1 MTELGTT
8 FLNKGRLCA
17 RDYALVTDITQVM
30 NECPTPLTFVEVLG
44 KFKRIG
50 LAVHQPALEFIF
62 DAVDTQGEGRI
73 DPRLF
78 IREYNFRIMQ
88 LSEEIFQLREKL
100 EGLQGLI
107 EALQD
112 QITSPVTAET
122 VNSWGISEHS
132 SLKVA
137 ITRVTGLS
145 PPRLCQVVVM
155 CERQRHATRPQPS
168 NTVDSWSEELEF
180 KVVNGAGDVLF
191 SLYADDTLL
200 GQSAVPL
207 PSLRDQKLREIWLEI
222 SPNLRLNASLQWLH
236 NLRSHLQDE
245 IVTHTDSAETAIQ
258 AIRGAESLLQE
269 LGLGGE
275 EEWTDAVLRRI
286 QVSLE
291 RVKQTS
297 CSTDCSVS

>member
-1 MTELGTT
+1 M

-17 RDYALVTDITQVM
+17 RDYALLTDVTQVM
-30 NECPTPLTFVEVLG
+30 SECPTPLTFVEVLG

-50 LAVHQPALEFIF
+50 IAVHHPALESIF
-62 DAVDTQGEGRI
+62 DSVDTQGEGRI

-78 IREYNFRIMQ
+78 IREYNYRVMQ
-88 LSEEIFQLREKL
+88 LSDEIFQLREKL

-107 EALQD
+107 EALRD
-112 QITSPVTAET
+112 QVSSPHTCET

-137 ITRVTGLS
+137 VLQLKGLT
-145 PPRLCQVVVM
+145 PPKYCQVVVM
-155 CERQRHATRPQPS
+155 CERQRQATKPRLSHIPE
-168 NTVDSWSEELEF
+168 NWSDELEF
-180 KVVNGAGDVLF
+180 RVVNGAGDVLF
-191 SLYADDTLL
+191 SLYAEDELL
-200 GQSAVPL
+200 GQVAVPL
-207 PSLRDQKLREIWLEI
+207 PSLRDQKVHEVWLDF
-222 SPNLRLNASLQWLH
+222 SPSLHLNVSLHWLH
-236 NLRSHLQDE
+236 NLRRHLEDDIEQHSL
-245 IVTHTDSAETAIQ
+245 TAETTIQ
-258 AIRGAESLLQE
+258 AIRGAELLLQE

-297 CSTDCSVS
+297 CSTDCSIA

>member
-1 MTELGTT
+1 MTEAG

-50 LAVHQPALEFIF
+50 LAVHQPALESIF
-62 DAVDTQGEGRI
+62 DSGDTQGEGRI

-78 IREYNFRIMQ
+78 IREYNYRVMQ

-107 EALQD
+107 EALRE
-112 QITSPVTAET
+112 QIGSPATAET

-137 ITRVTGLS
+137 ITGVKGLN

-168 NTVDSWSEELEF
+168 NTAESWSEELEF

-200 GQSAVPL
+200 GQCAVPL
-207 PSLRDQKLREIWLEI
+207 PSLRDQKMHEMGLELL
-222 SPNLRLNASLQWLH
+222 PNLRLCVSLQWLH

-245 IVTHTDSAETAIQ
+245 IVLHTDSAEAAIT